1 MSKKYQQSGH
11 AQLSTDYINF
21 THIPVMDLNL
31 WVRHTSLLTTPEAEM
46 APIPTSGKSI
56 WQSMLRKCEK
66 LRMSMSMLES
76 MAIGIW
82 KIPNP
87 CCINGCKLTRSNPI
101 INIQLWVLI
110 ITGKFSFKK
119 FRYSKFLLFPRKR

>member
-1 MSKKYQQSGH
+1 MRKHGRSV
-11 AQLSTDYINF
+11 F
-21 THIPVMDLNL
+21 FHIQVMDLNL
-31 WVRHTSLLTTPEAEM
+31 WVRRTNLLTTPEAEM

-56 WQSMLRKCEK
+56 WQSMLRKCGK
-66 LRMSMSMLES
+66 LRMSMLMLES

-110 ITGKFSFKK
+110 TTGEFLFSLPRDLGKI
-119 FRYSKFLLFPRKR
+119 RNIHPWTLQLFSNEA